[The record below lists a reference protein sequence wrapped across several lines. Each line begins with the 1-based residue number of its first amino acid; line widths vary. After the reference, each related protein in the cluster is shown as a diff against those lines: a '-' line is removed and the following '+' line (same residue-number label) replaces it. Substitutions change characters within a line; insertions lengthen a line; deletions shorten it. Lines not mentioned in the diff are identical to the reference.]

1 MSTKHKTAIGSKQ
14 EEFFYQISANEAVKS
29 LNTDKKQGLSERE
42 AQKRLKEYGP
52 NKLGEGKRRPI
63 IFRFFDQFK
72 DLMIIV
78 LIVAAFLAY
87 YLGDFRGGTILLVIV
102 FVNSVIGFYQE
113 FKAEK
118 ILESLKKIIQAKATV
133 IRDGQKKEIDQTEL
147 VPGDLVYLEEG
158 SAVPADIRLVQTTNF
173 STNDFILTGESV
185 PQEKSADLI
194 IKEKTTVTDQDN
206 LVFLGVTV
214 AKGNAYGVVYG
225 TGMNT
230 EIGRIA
236 KTSEA
241 IGRDLSPLQRE
252 MNILAKALTKIAG
265 VIALSLFVINFLL
278 NLGGGESIKLT
289 IQLSVLFAIG
299 VAAACVPQGLP
310 AQVSVA
316 LSLGVGRMAKRKA
329 VVRKLSAVETLGST
343 MVICSDKTGT
353 LTKNEMTITN
363 CYVNGRAFEV
373 TGTGY
378 DPKGSILENGK
389 KVSIEKIKQFFE
401 DGYLASNGRTNP
413 PDKNHRYWYA
423 IGDPT
428 EAAFSPLAM
437 KAGFDLDD
445 LSKRFP
451 EVHEIP
457 FDSDRK
463 RMTMVRH
470 HKGRLIGYMKG
481 GLENVLDVCT
491 HINRSGDI
499 VPLSDKEKKEIL
511 VKGEGFAAQALRV
524 IALAY
529 RDLPDETGKIMNSR
543 SKTRD
548 LHLLSESSVIKSVE
562 QKFIFAGFVTML
574 DPPRIGVK
582 EAIRQTFNAH
592 IRVMMITGDNAITA
606 KAIAKR
612 IGMFTEGANDHSRQG
627 DVYTGDQIKRL
638 TDAQLKQI
646 LKEKAVIFSRVSP
659 EDKLRIVTLLK
670 QMGEVVAVTGDG
682 VNDTL
687 SLKKADIGVAMGKM
701 GSEVAKEA
709 SEIVLLDDNFKTLTA
724 AIREGRTI
732 FKNLKKTILSSITSN
747 NGELACVL
755 LGFIGVAL
763 GLPAPITAVQIL
775 AIDLV
780 GEMLPL
786 TALTFDPPEEHILD
800 EPPRNLKE
808 HIINKKS
815 LINLIFYGF
824 WMGAAGFFSFVMVHH
839 IAGGSIEAGR
849 AAAYCGII
857 LCQYINILSR
867 RTEKS
872 IFTSYLFTNKQ
883 LWGSFLISIIAVMI
897 LIYIKSVSIWF
908 GFDALSLS
916 DWLYPIIGATVFLAW
931 HEGRKLLLPSQI

>member
-118 ILESLKKIIQAKATV
+118 ILESLKKIFQAKATV

-582 EAIRQTFNAH
+582 EA
-592 IRVMMITGDNAITA
+592 
-606 KAIAKR
+606 
-612 IGMFTEGANDHSRQG
+612 
-627 DVYTGDQIKRL
+627 
-638 TDAQLKQI
+638 
-646 LKEKAVIFSRVSP
+646 
-659 EDKLRIVTLLK
+659 
-670 QMGEVVAVTGDG
+670 
-682 VNDTL
+682 
-687 SLKKADIGVAMGKM
+687 
-701 GSEVAKEA
+701 
-709 SEIVLLDDNFKTLTA
+709 
-724 AIREGRTI
+724 
-732 FKNLKKTILSSITSN
+732 
-747 NGELACVL
+747 
-755 LGFIGVAL
+755 
-763 GLPAPITAVQIL
+763 
-775 AIDLV
+775 
-780 GEMLPL
+780 
-786 TALTFDPPEEHILD
+786 
-800 EPPRNLKE
+800 
-808 HIINKKS
+808 
-815 LINLIFYGF
+815 
-824 WMGAAGFFSFVMVHH
+824 
-839 IAGGSIEAGR
+839 
-849 AAAYCGII
+849 
-857 LCQYINILSR
+857 
-867 RTEKS
+867 
-872 IFTSYLFTNKQ
+872 
-883 LWGSFLISIIAVMI
+883 
-897 LIYIKSVSIWF
+897 
-908 GFDALSLS
+908 ALSCS
-916 DWLYPIIGATVFLAW
+916 GA
-931 HEGRKLLLPSQI
+931 